1 MKSKILREYPQ
12 INPEQLKK
20 IEKLNYS
27 GWARLSK
34 KLIDGIMVKDEKGNR
49 VTILDVMR
57 NTNFNFMQI
66 INDEKLGFK
75 EIIEKHNR
83 EQFSQKITLEDVNN
97 LQGSP
102 AIKKAIWQ
110 TIKIV
115 DEIITIMQTEPAN
128 IYFEVTRSV
137 KESKRTKSRVDKLLD
152 LYEKISEETDFFNK
166 DVFLELKNEKKKNAK
181 LDNEK
186 LFLYY
191 IQNGKCMYSGK
202 PLDIDRLSLYEID
215 HILPRSLV
223 KDDSIDNKALVI
235 PACNQ
240 RKGADLLLDYD
251 LVIQRMR
258 PFWDFLYRNKLISW
272 KNITILPERPL
283 RKQKQNNLSIGN

>member
-1 MKSKILREYPQ
+1 MRKEKEFSASLSSYIDFVNIFGKVDESNYEMIENIINWITLFTDKKILKSKILREYPQ

-97 LQGSP
+97 LQGSQ

-152 LYEKISEETDFFNK
+152 LYEKFQ
-166 DVFLELKNEKKKNAK
+166 KKQI
-181 LDNEK
+181 
-186 LFLYY
+186 F
-191 IQNGKCMYSGK
+191 QQGC
-202 PLDIDRLSLYEID
+202 
-215 HILPRSLV
+215 LPRI
-223 KDDSIDNKALVI
+223 K
-235 PACNQ
+235 
-240 RKGADLLLDYD
+240 
-251 LVIQRMR
+251 
-258 PFWDFLYRNKLISW
+258 
-272 KNITILPERPL
+272 E
-283 RKQKQNNLSIGN
+283 